1 MTTRLDDSARARP
14 LYCSS
19 QFFRARRGE
28 QLVHCAPLRAS
39 RFLSIVV
46 GVVAMLASAGRA
58 RAQLDQPLPP
68 PPAPAPAAPKLT
80 KAPAVTKN
88 VEPVYPPEA
97 FAAGLPGDVTLAL
110 DLDVAGH
117 VAAATVTKGA
127 GHGFD
132 EAAVTAARQ
141 MEFSPAE
148 VDGKPSPIRIE
159 LTLHFKPIV
168 VAPPDVPAAPPPRA
182 PEPPPPPP
190 PPAPVVVRGLARE
203 KGTREPI
210 AGADVSVIVRGDV
223 AGPAQSEAAE
233 AAEIVGATD
242 ADGHFEV
249 RARAPRGLRVI
260 VSETAHEPCIRD
272 FTAAE
277 LAGPAPASWTCS
289 TPPRTDAVYE
299 TRVHADATHPEE
311 TKTTL
316 SKVELTT
323 VPGTMGDP
331 LRVVQSL
338 PGVARAPYGLGLLI
352 VRGADPNDTGT
363 FVDTLN
369 VPQLYHFLVGPSVIS
384 ANLVDKLDF
393 FPGGFGARYGRFS
406 GGLVDVTLRSEI
418 GHEVHGAV
426 DLNVLD
432 SSVFFEGPV
441 GEGWRVSAAVRR
453 SYIDELLPLFIP
465 KKVGSNFVTV
475 VPVYYDYQARA
486 EHDLRGGGKFV
497 LEAFGSDDELAVVA
511 QDPARVVSFDQHTGS
526 HRVMATWIAPV
537 GAWTSTFRP
546 AYGYGV
552 QSFSMGTNTGELSYD
567 RLFIREDLTR
577 AFGER
582 FSLATG
588 IDGLLSYDLADFDI
602 PFPRDGRSIGVSN
615 PDVTAVSRRLYD
627 AAPAVYVEGQW
638 TPTPKLRFVPGLR
651 ADYYHVVATDK
662 YNVDPRLSGR
672 WSPTPRLAFKG
683 TVGLYHQLPTPQ
695 FLDQEYGNPNLSL
708 IWADQYELGVE
719 RRFTELINLSVT
731 GFFVRRHDLPVPSV
745 DNFSSVGKGRAY
757 GLEFMLRRELTEHF
771 YGWIAYTL
779 SRSETAGDLA
789 EGVPMGGMTGMER
802 NGADLS
808 WHPSQFDQTHN
819 LIVVASYSRRGWTL
833 GARYRFVTGVPTT
846 PVVASFYDAD
856 YNGYTRI
863 NGATGST
870 RLPNFSQ
877 LDVRLEHVW
886 TFDAWSFGAYLDVQN
901 VFNSQNP
908 EALVYDYRYQQ
919 SAPIRGLTIL
929 PILGLRGRF

>member
-1 MTTRLDDSARARP
+1 M
-14 LYCSS
+14 
-19 QFFRARRGE
+19 
-28 QLVHCAPLRAS
+28 RAS
-39 RFLSIVV
+39 RLLPLLV

-68 PPAPAPAAPKLT
+68 PPQKPATAPKLT

-88 VEPVYPPEA
+88 VEPMYPPEA
-97 FAAGLPGDVTLAL
+97 FAAGLAGDVTLAI
-110 DLDVAGH
+110 DIDVTGH

-132 EAAVTAARQ
+132 EAAVAAGKQ

-159 LTLHFKPIV
+159 LTLHFKPVV
-168 VAPPDVPAAPPPRA
+168 VAPPVETPPPEPP
-182 PEPPPPPP
+182 PEPPPPPPPPP

-210 AGADVSVIVRGDV
+210 AGADVSVIVRGEN
-223 AGPAQSEAAE
+223 ATTE

-249 RARAPRGLRVI
+249 RANAPRGLRVI

-277 LAGPAPASWTCS
+277 SSAATPASWTCS
-289 TPPRTDAVYE
+289 TLRRADTIYE
-299 TRVHADATHPEE
+299 TRVKADATHPEE

-384 ANLVDKLDF
+384 ANLVEKLDF

-406 GGLVDVTLRSEI
+406 GGLVDVTLRNDV
-418 GHEVHGAV
+418 GHEVHGSV

-441 GEGWRVSAAVRR
+441 GEGWRVSAALRR
-453 SYIDELLPLFIP
+453 SYIDEILPLFIP

-486 EHDLRGGGKFV
+486 EHDLRNGGKFV
-497 LEAFGSDDELAVVA
+497 LEAFGSDDRIDVVA
-511 QDPARVVSFDQHTGS
+511 QDPARSLSIDQHTGS
-526 HRVMATWIAPV
+526 HRVMATWVTPV
-537 GAWTSTFRP
+537 GAWISTFRP

-552 QSFSMGTNTGELSYD
+552 QSFSVGTNTGELRYD

-577 AFGER
+577 SFGKR

-588 IDGLLSYDLADFDI
+588 VDGLLSYDLADFDI
-602 PFPRDGRSIGVSN
+602 PMPRDGRSIGASN
-615 PDVTAVSRRLYD
+615 PDLTAVSRRLYD
-627 AAPAVYVEGQW
+627 TAPAVYVEGQW
-638 TPTPKLRFVPGLR
+638 APTPQLRVVPGLR

-662 YNVDPRLSGR
+662 YNVDPRLSAR
-672 WSPTPRLAFKG
+672 WTVTPRLAFKG

-695 FLDQEYGNPNLSL
+695 FLDREYGNPNLSL

-719 RRFTELINLSVT
+719 RKFTDLINLSVT

-745 DNFSSVGKGRAY
+745 DNFSSTGKGRAY
-757 GLEFMLRRELTEHF
+757 GLEFMLRRELTAHF

-779 SRSETAGDLA
+779 SRAETAGDLA
-789 EGVPMGGMTGMER
+789 EGVPMGGGSGMAQ

-819 LIVVASYSRRGWTL
+819 LIVVASYARHGWTL
-833 GARYRFVTGVPTT
+833 GMRYRFVTGTPTT
-846 PVVASFYDAD
+846 PVVGSFYDAD
-856 YNGYTRI
+856 YNGFTRL
-863 NGATGST
+863 NGAAGST

-886 TFDAWSFGAYLDVQN
+886 TFDVWSFGAYLDVQN

-908 EALVYDYRYQQ
+908 EGLVYDYRYQQ
-919 SAPIRGLTIL
+919 SSPIRGLPIL
-929 PILGLRGRF
+929 PILGMRGRF